1 MKRLKTDKKG
11 NITVEIVD
19 AELDLIKGTF
29 NYDGFIE
36 LDTHEYTHITLSIEN
51 LYDMIYLI
59 EGAEKKYD
67 KMCK

>member
-11 NITVEIVD
+11 NITVKIVD

-29 NYDGFIE
+29 NYDGCIE

-59 EGAEKKYD
+59 EGAEKKYN